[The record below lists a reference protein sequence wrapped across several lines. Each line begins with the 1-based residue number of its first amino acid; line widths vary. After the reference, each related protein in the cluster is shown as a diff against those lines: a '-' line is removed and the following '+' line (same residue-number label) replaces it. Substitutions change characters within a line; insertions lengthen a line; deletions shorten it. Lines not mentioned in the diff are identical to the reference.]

1 MKYHAR
7 LLWIALFSVLLLV
20 CGVSADEKK
29 RNSEPLERSDEINEI
44 LTMEQF
50 DAAPILIGRDTNE
63 KVMELYRSFPGAHDH
78 NSEGRGFKSRLMIM
92 WNLVDYLNLDED
104 TAASFFPIFN
114 EHTQKRDKLTKSH
127 REIVNQIITEVEKED
142 ISTGELTTLVD
153 KLEDIAEQNHNERKE
168 FLEKAKKILDDRQYV
183 KMVIF
188 NDKLKKDLFGRFS
201 SRRNS
206 FRSPVESI
214 KGYELLPGTD
224 FNRSTIEYR
233 KRINEHEE
241 TLKSLY
247 KQLDKLN
254 SQKEKMGKDKE

>member
-7 LLWIALFSVLLLV
+7 LLWIALFSVLLFV

-114 EHTQKRDKLTKSH
+114 EYTQKRDKLTKSH
-127 REIVNQIITEVEKED
+127 RELVDQIVTEVEKED
-142 ISTGELTTLVD
+142 ITTGELTTLVD
-153 KLEDIAEQNHNERKE
+153 ELEELAEQNNYERKA
-168 FLEKAKKILDDRQYV
+168 FLVKAKKILDDRQYV
-183 KMVIF
+183 KLVIF

-201 SRRNS
+201 SRRITG
-206 FRSPVESI
+206 RSKESI
-214 KGYELLPGTD
+214 KEMELFPGTD
-224 FNRSTIEYR
+224 RNRSNIEYKKQIQKLEEALK
-233 KRINEHEE
+233 KRNQELEII
-241 TLKSLY
+241 L
-247 KQLDKLN
+247 
-254 SQKEKMGKDKE
+254 QKEKIDKDK